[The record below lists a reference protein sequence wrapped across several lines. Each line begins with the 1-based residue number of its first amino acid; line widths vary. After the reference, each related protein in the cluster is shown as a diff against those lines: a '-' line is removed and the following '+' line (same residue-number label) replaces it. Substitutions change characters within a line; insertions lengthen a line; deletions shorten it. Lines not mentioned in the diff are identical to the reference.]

1 MIGGKI
7 LVVDDEPD
15 IRTLVKEILEDEG
28 FSVETAAD
36 AVQARE
42 MRVSFNPDLVLLD
55 IWMPGSTDGIAL
67 LKEWKEKNLIKIPV
81 IMISG
86 HGTVETA
93 VEATRIGA
101 YDFIEKPISTAKL
114 VLTVKNTLE
123 IVSLQQENLRLRNR
137 SPFVDIPFGR
147 SHIMQKL
154 HDQMIRIASHNTPI
168 LIIGETGNEKEMF
181 ARYLHKLGNR
191 SGGPFVT
198 ATISALSA
206 EDALIALY
214 GTEENP
220 AMIRKG
226 LIEQAE
232 GGMLFLKDIADMDLT
247 LQARLQNTIETRS
260 ISRPGSTE
268 NLPIDVRFV
277 AATSRNLGELVPEG
291 KFRDDLY
298 YQLNVLSLKIPA
310 LREHAED
317 VPELLEFFIKHFV
330 ETQGLPFRRFTP
342 AAQSY
347 LGNYEWPGNLRELK
361 NLVQRLLIMGTSETI
376 DMEEIAIALGR
387 QPRQTYSREF
397 NANFDLP
404 LRQARE
410 QFEKAYLQ
418 YKLEQAD
425 GSVSKVAVDIGMER
439 THLYR
444 KLKGLG
450 IEIKGD

>member
-1 MIGGKI
+1 MNGGRI

-15 IRTLVKEILEDEG
+15 IRTLIKEILEDEG
-28 FSVETAAD
+28 FKVETAAD
-36 AVQARE
+36 ALQARE
-42 MRVSFNPDLVLLD
+42 LRRSFNPDLVLLD
-55 IWMPGSTDGIAL
+55 IWMPGTDGIAL
-67 LKEWKEKNLIKIPV
+67 LKEWKEKELMRIPV

-101 YDFIEKPISTAKL
+101 YDFIEKPISLAKL
-114 VLTVKNTLE
+114 VLTVKHTLE
-123 IVSLQQENLRLRNR
+123 TALLQQENLQLRNR
-137 SPFVDIPFGR
+137 SPFVEIPLGK
-147 SHIMQKL
+147 SQAMQDL
-154 HDQMIRIASHNTPI
+154 RDQMVRIASHNTPI
-168 LIIGETGNEKEMF
+168 LIIGENGNEKEMF

-191 SGGPFVT
+191 PGGPFVH

-206 EDALIALY
+206 GDALISLF

-220 AMIRKG
+220 DLVRSG

-260 ISRPGSTE
+260 ISRTGSTE
-268 NLPIDVRFV
+268 RIPVDVRFV
-277 AATSRNLGELVPEG
+277 AATSRNLEELVQKG

-298 YQLNVLSLKIPA
+298 YQLNVLPLKIPA

-317 VPELLEFFIKHFV
+317 VPVLLEFFVKHFA
-330 ETQGLPFRRFTP
+330 ETQGLSYRRFTP

-347 LGNYEWPGNLRELK
+347 LSNYEWPGNLRELK
-361 NLVQRLLIMGTSETI
+361 NLVQRLLIMGTSDTI
-376 DMEEIAIALGR
+376 DTIEIAIALGR

-425 GSVSKVAVDIGMER
+425 GSVSKVAIEIGMER

-444 KLKGLG
+444 KLKALG

>member
-1 MIGGKI
+1 MNSGKI

-28 FSVETAAD
+28 FNVETAAN
-36 AVQARE
+36 AAQARE
-42 MRVSFNPDLVLLD
+42 IRLSFSPDLVLLD
-55 IWMPGSTDGIAL
+55 IWMPGTDGIAL
-67 LKEWKEKNLIKIPV
+67 LKEWKEKDSIRIPV

-101 YDFIEKPISTAKL
+101 YDFIEKPLSLAKL
-114 VLTVKNTLE
+114 VLTVKHTLE

-137 SPFVDIPFGR
+137 SPFVDIPFGKSR
-147 SHIMQKL
+147 IMHKL
-154 HDQMIRIASHNTPI
+154 HDQMVRIASHITPI
-168 LIIGETGNEKEMF
+168 LIIGENGNEKEMF

-191 SGGPFVT
+191 PNGPFVT

-260 ISRPGSTE
+260 LSRPGSTE
-268 NLPIDVRFV
+268 IIPIDVRFV
-277 AATSRNLGELVPEG
+277 AATSRNLGERVQEG

-317 VPELLEFFIKHFV
+317 VPELLEFFVRHFA

-342 AAQSY
+342 AAQNY

-361 NLVQRLLIMGTSETI
+361 NLVQRLLILGTSDTI
-376 DMEEIAIALGR
+376 DTEEIAITLGR
-387 QPRQTYSREF
+387 PRQTYSREF
-397 NANFDLP
+397 SANFDLP

-410 QFEKAYLQ
+410 QFEKTYLQ
-418 YKLEQAD
+418 FKLEQAK

-444 KLKGLG
+444 KLKALG

>member
-1 MIGGKI
+1 MNGGKI

-15 IRTLVKEILEDEG
+15 IRTLIKEILEDEG

-36 AVQARE
+36 ALQARE
-42 MRVSFNPDLVLLD
+42 IRRSFNPDLVLLD
-55 IWMPGSTDGIAL
+55 IWMPGTDGIAL
-67 LKEWKEKNLIKIPV
+67 LKEWKEKELIRIPV

-101 YDFIEKPISTAKL
+101 YDFIEKPLSLAKL
-114 VLTVKNTLE
+114 VLTVKHTLE
-123 IVSLQQENLRLRNR
+123 TVQLQQENLRLRNR
-137 SPFVDIPFGR
+137 SPFVEIPLGKSIVMR
-147 SHIMQKL
+147 SLQN
-154 HDQMIRIASHNTPI
+154 QMDRIASHNTPI
-168 LIIGETGNEKEMF
+168 LIVGENGNEKEMF
-181 ARYLHKLGNR
+181 ARYLHKLGNHP
-191 SGGPFVT
+191 GGPFVS
-198 ATISALSA
+198 ATISAHSA

-220 AMIRKG
+220 DLVRKG
-226 LIEQAE
+226 LIEQAD

-268 NLPIDVRFV
+268 SIPIEVRFV
-277 AATSRNLGELVPEG
+277 AATSRNLEELVQEG

-317 VPELLEFFIKHFV
+317 VPELLDFFVKHFA
-330 ETQGLPFRRFTP
+330 ETQGLSLRRFTP

-361 NLVQRLLIMGTSETI
+361 NLVQRLLILGTSDTI
-376 DMEEIAIALGR
+376 DVEEIAIAMGR

-425 GSVSKVAVDIGMER
+425 GSVSKVAIEIGMER

-444 KLKGLG
+444 KLKALG

>member
-15 IRTLVKEILEDEG
+15 IRTLIKEILEDEG

-36 AVQARE
+36 ALQARE
-42 MRVSFNPDLVLLD
+42 IRRSFNPDLVLLD
-55 IWMPGSTDGIAL
+55 IWMPGTDGIAL
-67 LKEWKEKNLIKIPV
+67 LKEWKEKELIRIPV

-101 YDFIEKPISTAKL
+101 YDFIEKPISLAKL
-114 VLTVKNTLE
+114 VLTVKHTLE
-123 IVSLQQENLRLRNR
+123 IVLLQQENLRLRNR
-137 SPFVDIPFGR
+137 SPFVEIPLGK
-147 SHIMQKL
+147 SHIMQSL
-154 HDQMIRIASHNTPI
+154 HDQMVRIASHNTPI
-168 LIIGETGNEKEMF
+168 LIIGENGNEKEMF

-191 SGGPFVT
+191 PSGPFVP

-220 AMIRKG
+220 DLVRKG

-277 AATSRNLGELVPEG
+277 AATSRNLEELVQEG

-317 VPELLEFFIKHFV
+317 VPALLEFFVNHFM

-361 NLVQRLLIMGTSETI
+361 NLVQRLLILGTSDTI

-425 GSVSKVAVDIGMER
+425 GSVSKVAIDIGMER

-444 KLKGLG
+444 KLKTLG

>member
-1 MIGGKI
+1 MISGKI

-28 FSVETAAD
+28 FNVETAAN
-36 AVQARE
+36 AAQARE
-42 MRVSFNPDLVLLD
+42 IRLSFRPDLVLLD
-55 IWMPGSTDGIAL
+55 IWMPGTDGIAL
-67 LKEWKEKNLIKIPV
+67 LKEWKEKDSMRIPV

-101 YDFIEKPISTAKL
+101 YDFIEKPLSLAKL
-114 VLTVKNTLE
+114 VLTVKHTLE

-137 SPFVDIPFGR
+137 SPFVDIPFGKSR
-147 SHIMQKL
+147 IMQKL
-154 HDQMIRIASHNTPI
+154 HDQMVRIAGHITPI
-168 LIIGETGNEKEMF
+168 LIIGENGNEKEMF

-191 SGGPFVT
+191 PNGPFVP

-260 ISRPGSTE
+260 LSRPGSTE
-268 NLPIDVRFV
+268 NIPIDVRFV
-277 AATSRNLGELVPEG
+277 AATSRNLGERVKEG
-291 KFRDDLY
+291 KFRDDLFY
-298 YQLNVLSLKIPA
+298 LLNVLSLKIPA

-317 VPELLEFFIKHFV
+317 VPELLEFFIRHFA
-330 ETQGLPFRRFTP
+330 ETQGLPVRRFTP
-342 AAQSY
+342 AAQNF

-361 NLVQRLLIMGTSETI
+361 NLVQRLLILGTSDTI
-376 DMEEIAIALGR
+376 DTEEIAIALGR
-387 QPRQTYSREF
+387 PRQTYSREF

-410 QFEKAYLQ
+410 QFEKSYLLF
-418 YKLEQAD
+418 KLEQAK
-425 GSVSKVAVDIGMER
+425 GSVSKVAIDIGMER

-444 KLKGLG
+444 KLKSLG